1 MFIMINVDHLET
13 AARHKKVMLI
23 MINVVHLETA
33 ARQNKMLTMANVVH
47 LDHETAARQKK
58 DNVHND

>member
-1 MFIMINVDHLET
+1 MINVD
-13 AARHKKVMLI
+13 
-23 MINVVHLETA
+23 HLETA

-47 LDHETAARQKK
+47 LETAARQKK